1 MVEET
6 GVLPG
11 TDGAG
16 GTGSAGGRRGS
27 PGASDEDHHRGENIR
42 CRGNGIW
49 LQSAAMG
56 PVLREPEESVSC
68 SGEAAGAVEAVKD
81 RNRRKP
87 KSPLQLTEKLCT
99 LQWTFCS
106 DCQLRVVFLYPYEY
120 NKNVKVTHKNINK
133 NVRIIHKNINK
144 NVMR

>member
-1 MVEET
+1 MEEEA

-11 TDGAG
+11 TDGTG
-16 GTGSAGGRRGS
+16 GTGSTGGRRGS
-27 PGASDEDHHRGENIR
+27 PRASDEDHHRGKNIR
-42 CRGNGIW
+42 RRGTGIW

-68 SGEAAGAVEAVKD
+68 AGETAGAVEAVKD

-87 KSPLQLTEKLCT
+87 KSPLQLTEELCT
-99 LQWTFCS
+99 LQWTFWL

-120 NKNVKVTHKNINK
+120 NKNVKMTHKNINK
-133 NVRIIHKNINK
+133 NVNIIHKNINK